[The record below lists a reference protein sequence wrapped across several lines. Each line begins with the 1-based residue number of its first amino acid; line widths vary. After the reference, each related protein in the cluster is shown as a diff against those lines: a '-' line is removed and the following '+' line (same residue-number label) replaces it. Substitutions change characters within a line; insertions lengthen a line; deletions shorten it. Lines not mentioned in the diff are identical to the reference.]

1 MKLLLERNEVDPGG
15 ASKSCQAPL
24 FWAARNSHEGIVE
37 LLLGRK
43 DVNPDSS
50 CESGR
55 ILLSSAATNR
65 H

>member
-1 MKLLLERNEVDPGG
+1 MSIPVVRVNLANHLSSGR
-15 ASKSCQAPL
+15 
-24 FWAARNSHEGIVE
+24 AARNSHEGIVK

-55 ILLSSAATNR
+55 ILLSSAATDG